1 MTRDETATVVPFITP
16 AALIALESA
25 SVTFGR
31 SRPVAALLDVTLHI
45 AAGERVAL
53 IGANGCGKSTLLRVL
68 HGLMPLSS
76 GRVAC
81 LAKLVQAM
89 VFQRPR
95 MLRMS
100 ARNNVALGLWLGG
113 VRWADAKLR
122 AVQALQSVGLG
133 EVSDRP
139 AHKLSGGQQQRL
151 ALARACA
158 LQPQMLLLDEPTS
171 SLDPHAKREVEALVQ
186 HIASQDSAM
195 TLVFASH
202 NLGQVKR
209 LATRVIYLEQG
220 RVMADLPVKDFFEG
234 SLLQTAYPQA
244 YLFTK
249 GELS

>member
-1 MTRDETATVVPFITP
+1 MTP

-31 SRPVAALLDVTLHI
+31 ARTVAALVDVSLRIT
-45 AAGERVAL
+45 AGERIAL

-68 HGLMPLSS
+68 HGLMPLST
-76 GRVAC
+76 GALECATALR
-81 LAKLVQAM
+81 QAM

-95 MLRMS
+95 MLRLS
-100 ARNNVALGLWLGG
+100 ARTNVALGLWLGG
-113 VRWADAKLR
+113 VRWADAKMR
-122 AVQALQSVGLG
+122 AVQALQSVGLEG
-133 EVSDRP
+133 ASGRP

-151 ALARACA
+151 ALARALA

-186 HIASQDSAM
+186 HIAAQDSAM

-209 LATRVIYLEQG
+209 LATRVVYLEQG
-220 RVMADLPVKDFFEG
+220 RVLADLPVKDFFEG

-244 YLFTK
+244 YSFIK